1 MDISKASNFERFV
14 YLLLDKDSARVSEL
28 FEGVKSGQGFDL
40 SDLMEAVNTRYG
52 FAAGKSTHSDRLQT
66 IKALYEQHGELVD
79 PHTADGIKVAKELQR
94 EGEVIVCAETALP
107 FKFADT
113 IVEAIGH
120 IEITRPAHT
129 EGLEDLPQHV
139 VVLDNKAEL
148 VAEQIRQHVTPN
160 LA

>member
-1 MDISKASNFERFV
+1 M
-14 YLLLDKDSARVSEL
+14 
-28 FEGVKSGQGFDL
+28 
-40 SDLMEAVNTRYG
+40 
-52 FAAGKSTHSDRLQT
+52 
-66 IKALYEQHGELVD
+66 
-79 PHTADGIKVAKELQR
+79 
-94 EGEVIVCAETALP
+94 IVCAEAALP
-107 FKFADT
+107 VKFSDT

-129 EGLEDLPQHV
+129 EGLEDLPQQV